1 MNKRLGLSA
10 IVLLICSP
18 LFGQQE
24 NPVLNWAT
32 LLALSYHID
41 SNVVYKRANN
51 FECKLDVISAR
62 DTSQPRPT
70 LIHIHGGGWVGGAK
84 ETTTLTILPYL
95 ARGMDVVSVEYR
107 LGSVSLAPAAVEDC
121 RCALRWVYANAK
133 KYGFD
138 LTRLVVSGESAG
150 GHLSL
155 MTGMLTPA
163 AGFDHECP
171 GDEDLKV
178 AGIVNFYGITDVG
191 DLLEGA
197 NRKSYAVRWLGSLPD
212 RKELAR
218 SLSPLSYVRSGL
230 PPILSIHGDADP
242 TVPYQHAVRLHQALT
257 RAGLKNQ
264 LLTIPG
270 GKHGG
275 FNQEETMRVE
285 ETISAF
291 FKQSSILT
299 Q

>member
-1 MNKRLGLSA
+1 
-10 IVLLICSP
+10 
-18 LFGQQE
+18 
-24 NPVLNWAT
+24 
-32 LLALSYHID
+32 
-41 SNVVYKRANN
+41 
-51 FECKLDVISAR
+51 
-62 DTSQPRPT
+62 

-138 LTRLVVSGESAG
+138 LTGLVVSGESAG

-163 AGFDHECP
+163 AGFDNECP

-275 FNQEETMRVE
+275 FNQEEMMRVE

-291 FKQSSILT
+291 FKQSGILT